1 MWKSLSLCDRSL
13 FSEDS
18 FTVIG
23 LGTCVIIESDV
34 VNMTMTS
41 VRSYEDISEKQG
53 QENANKRQQKSKLD
67 VTTLGNDTDMIV
79 LLADQITYYNI
90 TCSQILLP

>member
-34 VNMTMTS
+34 VNMTMTL
-41 VRSYEDISEKQG
+41 VRSNEDISEKQG
-53 QENANKRQQKSKLD
+53 
-67 VTTLGNDTDMIV
+67 
-79 LLADQITYYNI
+79 
-90 TCSQILLP
+90 

>member
-1 MWKSLSLCDRSL
+1 MWKFLSLCDRSL
-13 FSEDS
+13 SSEDS

-34 VNMTMTS
+34 VNMTMTL

-53 QENANKRQQKSKLD
+53 
-67 VTTLGNDTDMIV
+67 
-79 LLADQITYYNI
+79 
-90 TCSQILLP
+90 